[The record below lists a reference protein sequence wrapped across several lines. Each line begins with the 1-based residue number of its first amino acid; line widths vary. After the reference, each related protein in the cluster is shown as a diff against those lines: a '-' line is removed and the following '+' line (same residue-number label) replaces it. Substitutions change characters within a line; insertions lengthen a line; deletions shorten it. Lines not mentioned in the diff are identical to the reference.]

1 MTTPNQYYTVDN
13 PNIPILC
20 PSLAQTTPFGKFFDS
35 TFESMEKGV
44 AEVKSHDMYLPNFSL
59 RSFEGRFKNDI
70 VFYNEQGRGVDLLG
84 SCIFFKG
91 SVTSFLPGREIISR
105 SFNDSQNF
113 KFDPDNEFR
122 HSCPKDTDVN
132 FVHISFKASSL
143 DQFLPENEE
152 WAESL
157 RTRVYNRERI
167 LGKQFAA
174 LNFAQKQALRNIFD
188 CPLDGKLG
196 YLMIETSIIQVIL
209 VQLHFLFSNDL
220 AFQKTEVKKR
230 DADLINELKDYLSAT
245 FLEDHSM
252 VSLSQ
257 HFGTNTN
264 KLMTLFKKMFG
275 KSIFEYLGELRMEHA
290 RELLLD
296 EAMLVTEVARTV
308 GYKNPNHFSA
318 AFKKHYGI
326 SPSDV
331 K

>member
-1 MTTPNQYYTVDN
+1 MQPQHLYTVDN

-20 PSLAQTTPFGKFFDS
+20 PSSAGTTPFGKFFDS
-35 TFESMEKGV
+35 TFDSMEKDV
-44 AEVKSHDMYLPNFSL
+44 AKVRSHDMYLPNFSL

-91 SVTSFLPGREIISR
+91 SVTSYLPGREIISR

-113 KFDPDNEFR
+113 KFDPDNEYR
-122 HSCPKDTDVN
+122 HSCPRDTDVN
-132 FVHISFKASSL
+132 FVHISFRGSSL
-143 DQFLPENEE
+143 DQFLPENEK
-152 WAESL
+152 WADTL
-157 RTRVYNRERI
+157 RSRINNRERI

-174 LNFAQKQALRNIFD
+174 LSMTQKQALRNIYD

-209 VQLHFLFSNDL
+209 VQLHFLFSSDL
-220 AFQKTEVKKR
+220 AFQKPGMNKR
-230 DADLINELKDYLSAT
+230 DVELINELKKYLALT
-245 FLEDHSM
+245 FLNDHSM

-264 KLMTLFKKMFG
+264 KLMSLFKKMFG

-296 EAMLVTEVARTV
+296 EALRVTEVARTI

>member
-1 MTTPNQYYTVDN
+1 MAPFHQYSTVDN

-20 PSLAQTTPFGKFFDS
+20 PTTAKVPFGKFLNPSNAQDES
-35 TFESMEKGV
+35 TL
-44 AEVKSHDMYLPNFSL
+44 VKARDMYLPNFSL
-59 RSFEGRFKNDI
+59 RSFEGRFADDT
-70 VFYNEQGRGVDLLG
+70 VFYNKQGRGAELLG

-91 SVTSFLPGREIISR
+91 SISSFVPGHEIISE

-122 HSCPKDTDVN
+122 HACPKETDVN
-132 FVHISFKASSL
+132 FVHISYRPSSL
-143 DQFLPENEE
+143 DQFLPENEK
-152 WAESL
+152 WADTL
-157 RTRVYNRERI
+157 RTKVLKRERI

-174 LNFAQKQALRNIFD
+174 LSMAQKQALRNIYD

-196 YLMIETSIIQVIL
+196 YLLIETSIIQVIL
-209 VQLHFLFSNDL
+209 VQLHFLFSTDI
-220 AFQKTEVKKR
+220 AFQKPTVNKR
-230 DADLINELKDYLSAT
+230 DSDLIRELKDYLALT
-245 FLEDHSM
+245 FLEDHSLQ
-252 VSLSQ
+252 SLSK

-264 KLMTLFKKMFG
+264 KLMTLFRKLFG
-275 KSIFEYLGELRMEHA
+275 KSIFEYLSELRMEHA
-290 RELLLD
+290 RQLLLD

-326 SPSDV
+326 SPSEV